1 MRMMKFGI
9 MLTKP
14 VRLETK
20 MTFTS
25 EDKFG
30 VGKE

>member
-1 MRMMKFGI
+1 MRKMKFGI

-20 MTFTS
+20 MTFTN
-25 EDKFG
+25 EEKFG
-30 VGKE
+30 VDKE